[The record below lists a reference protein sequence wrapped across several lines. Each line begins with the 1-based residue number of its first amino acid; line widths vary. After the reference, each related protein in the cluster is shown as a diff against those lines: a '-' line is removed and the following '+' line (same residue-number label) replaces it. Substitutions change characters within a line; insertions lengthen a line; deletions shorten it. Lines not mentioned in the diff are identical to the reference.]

1 MGIRVGFYLGSEDGM
16 LGHFLG
22 APLAAFHDWYIS
34 VSEEFPNDF
43 NPDAIELLKSV
54 LDKGSAVLEHPANA
68 KATDALLTDFYLT
81 FVSDQKED
89 SAYPFEY
96 AHESWVNIRF
106 YRDAI
111 TAREE
116 RLPLSV
122 IRLLEYIFTGRPIL
136 RSRDHQPFYS
146 EDGGVRLAFWTYKE
160 VATIAR
166 ELLGAEFTEE
176 EALFRNISGAVNH
189 ALQKQTGIIILVA

>member
-43 NPDAIELLKSV
+43 NPDAIDLLQSM
-54 LDKGSAVLEHPANA
+54 LAQGSTVLEHPANA

-81 FVSDQKED
+81 FIDSQKGS

-96 AHESWVNIRF
+96 AHDSWVSIRF
-106 YRDAI
+106 YREAI
-111 TAREE
+111 VSREE
-116 RLPLSV
+116 QLPLPV

-136 RSRDHQPFYS
+136 RSPDQQPFYS
-146 EDGGVRLAFWTYKE
+146 EDGGVRLAFWTVEE
-160 VATIAR
+160 VNKIAQAF
-166 ELLGAEFTEE
+166 LSADFTEE
-176 EALFRNISGAVNH
+176 EAPLRNISAAVNY
-189 ALQKQTGIIILVA
+189 ASQKQTGIIILVA